1 MWSVVDT
8 NRLLVG
14 MFITSLV
21 ELDEKLCKWLNF
33 YIAQFTALEAPI
45 GASIVAT
52 AFSCEKTRMM
62 ELSGNER
69 ISTIDVQPF

>member
-8 NRLLVG
+8 NILLVG
-14 MFITSLV
+14 MIITSLV
-21 ELDEKLCKWLNF
+21 ELDEKLSKWLNF
-33 YIAQFTALEAPI
+33 DIAQFTAFEATP

-52 AFSCEKTRMM
+52 AFSCEKTRMT